1 MSDEHFSFSSENTRS
16 EKEYDSNYIAWK
28 DWLEE
33 PFGTLNK
40 NNRRYFGAEL
50 KHAGIDSNKSL
61 KVLEIG
67 FGNGGFLAY
76 AREQKWCI
84 EGVEVNTKLLEQG
97 KSAKFSVH
105 QGPSL
110 DQLEPGQYDLVVA
123 FDVLEHISQ
132 DEIEEF
138 LIAIKRV
145 LKTSGCFLARFPNGD
160 SPLGLIAQ
168 NGDVSHN
175 NFIGSGK
182 VRYYSSLVGMKILR
196 LAGESEP
203 IWGVDYKM
211 FVYRLFSVPTKFL
224 LTVLFKFVFM
234 PRSNI
239 PICSLN
245 LVVIFKK

>member
-1 MSDEHFSFSSENTRS
+1 VSHENSISIEKSEV
-16 EKEYDSNYIAWK
+16 EKEYGSNYIAWK
-28 DWLEE
+28 DWSEE
-33 PFGTLNK
+33 PFGNLDK
-40 NNRRYFGAEL
+40 NTRRYFRAEL
-50 KHAGIDSNKSL
+50 RHAGIDSNESL

-76 AREQKWCI
+76 AREQKWCS
-84 EGVEVNTKLLEQG
+84 EGTEVNTQLLDQG

-110 DQLEPGQYDLVVA
+110 DQLESGQYDLVVA
-123 FDVLEHISQ
+123 FDVLEHINQ
-132 DEIEEF
+132 HEIEEF
-138 LIAIKRV
+138 LLAIKRV

-168 NGDVSHN
+168 NGDVTHN

-182 VRYYSSLVGMKILR
+182 VRYYSSMVGMKILR

-224 LTVLFKFVFM
+224 LTALFKFVFM
-234 PRSNI
+234 PRRNI

>member
-1 MSDEHFSFSSENTRS
+1 MSDEHFSINSENSDS
-16 EKEYDSNYIAWK
+16 EKEYGSNYIAWK
-28 DWLEE
+28 DWSEE

-40 NNRRYFGAEL
+40 NAKCYFRAEL
-50 KHAGIDSNKSL
+50 KHAGIDSNKPL

-67 FGNGGFLAY
+67 FGNGEFLAY
-76 AREQKWCI
+76 AREQNWCI

-110 DQLEPGQYDLVVA
+110 DKLETGHYDLVVA

-132 DEIEEF
+132 DQIEGF
-138 LIAIKRV
+138 LLAIKRV

-168 NGDVSHN
+168 NGDVTHN

-203 IWGVDYKM
+203 LWGVDYKM
-211 FVYRLFSVPTKFL
+211 TVYRLFSVPTKFL
-224 LTVLFKFVFM
+224 LTALFKLVFM

-239 PICSLN
+239 PICSSN
-245 LVVIFKK
+245 LVVILKK